1 MEDMNWPK
9 GLNSIN
15 QNYKDSPPTP

>member
-9 GLNSIN
+9 GFNSTN
-15 QNYKDSPPTP
+15 RNYKDSLLIP

>member
-9 GLNSIN
+9 GFNFTK
-15 QNYKDSPPTP
+15 QNYKDSPPMP

>member
-9 GLNSIN
+9 GFNFTN
-15 QNYKDSPPTP
+15 QNYKDSSPIP